1 VNTINGFITEKQGV
15 GWWFS
20 EVGKNFL
27 VNILTIFLIGGF
39 ATFVLNFNKV
49 SDWFGKFFE

>member
-1 VNTINGFITEKQGV
+1 MNTINGFITEKQGV

-49 SDWFGKFFE
+49 SEWFGKIF